1 MLAGMIASASP
12 PEVLM
17 SGSFRT
23 WLFPVFLVLALLI
36 AAPVAAQTA
45 AAAAPTTQPAQ
56 DPSVD
61 YQINVSQPDFTLSAL
76 PTTLRLPKGKLAF
89 RLTHRF
95 TRPIAEG
102 EVGDF
107 FADLFGFDSSARIG
121 LELRYGLLPGTQVL
135 VHRTNDRT
143 IQFAGQHQFLRLK
156 PNSKAPGAVDAVVA
170 VEGGNNFSEDFSGTV
185 GAAIS
190 KEMST
195 HGAVY
200 LQPLMVFNTRPLNS
214 TVEDE
219 HTFLLGFGGR
229 LRLWQSRMYV
239 VFEAAPQVAGYKEGV
254 DHVSFGFEARAGG
267 HVFQLTIANALGTT
281 YRQIAR
287 GGDVSGDWYIGF
299 NLSRKF
305 Y

>member
-1 MLAGMIASASP
+1 MLAGYDGSASL
-12 PEVLM
+12 PEVPM
-17 SGSFRT
+17 SGSFRV
-23 WLFPVFLVLALLI
+23 WFFPSLIIASLI
-36 AAPVAAQTA
+36 AAPAAAQTA
-45 AAAAPTTQPAQ
+45 TAAAPQGQAAQ
-56 DPSVD
+56 DPD
-61 YQINVSQPDFTLSAL
+61 ADLQTNVAQPDFTLSAL
-76 PTTLRLPKGKLAF
+76 PTTLRMPRGKFSF

-102 EVGDF
+102 DVGDF

-121 LELRYGLLPGTQVL
+121 LELRYGLLPGTQVV

-143 IQFAGQHQFLRLK
+143 IQLAGQHQFLRFTRN
-156 PNSKAPGAVDAVVA
+156 PSSPGLVDAVLA

-185 GAAIS
+185 GAAVS
-190 KEMST
+190 KEFANRA
-195 HGAVY
+195 AVY
-200 LQPLMVFNTRPLNS
+200 LQPLMVFNTRPENS
-214 TVEDE
+214 TDPDE

-239 VFEAAPQVAGYKEGV
+239 VVEAAPQVAGYSAGV
-254 DHVSFGFEARAGG
+254 DHVSVGFEARAGG
-267 HVFQLTIANALGTT
+267 HMFQLTVSNSLGTT

-305 Y
+305 F

>member
-1 MLAGMIASASP
+1 MMASASP

-17 SGSFRT
+17 SGSFRSRSLCLSV
-23 WLFPVFLVLALLI
+23 LFSLLI
-36 AAPVAAQTA
+36 AAPAAAQTA
-45 AAAAPTTQPAQ
+45 ATAAPQGQAAQ
-56 DPSVD
+56 DPDADLQV
-61 YQINVSQPDFTLSAL
+61 NVAQPDFTLSAL
-76 PTTLRLPKGKLAF
+76 PTTLRLPKGKLSF

-102 EVGDF
+102 DVGDF

-121 LELRYGLLPGTQVL
+121 LELRYGLLPGTQVI

-143 IQFAGQHQFLRLK
+143 IQFAGQHQFLRVTRN
-156 PNSKAPGAVDAVVA
+156 PTSPVAVDAVVA
-170 VEGGNNFSEDFSGTV
+170 VEGGNNFSEDFSSTV
-185 GAAIS
+185 GAVVS
-190 KEMST
+190 KEFGKR
-195 HGAVY
+195 GAVY
-200 LQPLMVFNTRPLNS
+200 LQPLMVFNTRALNS
-214 TVEDE
+214 TDPDE

-229 LRLWQSRMYV
+229 LRLWSRTYA
-239 VFEAAPQVAGYKEGV
+239 VFEAAPQVAAYNEGV
-254 DHVSFGFEARAGG
+254 DHVSFGFETRAGG

-287 GGDVSGDWYIGF
+287 GGEQSGDWYIGF

>member
-1 MLAGMIASASP
+1 MIAPATLS
-12 PEVLM
+12 EVLM
-17 SGSFRT
+17 SGSFPTRQV
-23 WLFPVFLVLALLI
+23 PAFLLLSLLI
-36 AAPVAAQTA
+36 AAPAAAQTA
-45 AAAAPTTQPAQ
+45 AAAAPPSQPAQ

-61 YQINVSQPDFTLSAL
+61 LQINVAQPDFTLSAL
-76 PTTLRLPKGKLAF
+76 PTTLRLPKGKLSF

-102 EVGDF
+102 DVGDF
-107 FADLFGFDSSARIG
+107 FADFFGFDSSARIG

-143 IQFAGQHQFLRLK
+143 IQFAGQHEFLRFTRN
-156 PNSKAPGAVDAVVA
+156 PSAPAVVDAVIA

-190 KEMST
+190 KEFAGR
-195 HGAVY
+195 GAIY

-214 TVEDE
+214 TAPDE
-219 HTFLLGFGGR
+219 HTFLLGVGGR
-229 LRLWQSRMYV
+229 LRLWQSRTYV
-239 VFEAAPQVAGYKEGV
+239 VFEAAPQVAGYSEGV
-254 DHVSFGFEARAGG
+254 DHVSFGIETRAGG
-267 HVFQLTIANALGTT
+267 HVFQFTVANALGTT

-287 GGDVSGDWYIGF
+287 GGEQSGDWYIGF